1 MDNQK
6 QLSAKIVKEFI
17 QRYPN
22 FPAST
27 IQLFKDDVKDD
38 GTDNTGIK
46 MPVDT

>member
-1 MDNQK
+1 MDKQK
-6 QLSAKIVKEFI
+6 ELSAKIVKEFI

-27 IQLFKDDVKDD
+27 IQLFKDD